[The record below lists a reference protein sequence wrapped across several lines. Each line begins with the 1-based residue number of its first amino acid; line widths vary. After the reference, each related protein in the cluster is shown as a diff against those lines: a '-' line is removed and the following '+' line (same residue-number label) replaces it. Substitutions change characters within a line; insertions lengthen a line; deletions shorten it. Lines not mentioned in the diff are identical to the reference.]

1 MSGGWENLPK
11 DAPKGPAPAA
21 RPRKREVPAVAL
33 SAAVSETDTI
43 EDGEWISRIE
53 YYFPQIWLGMLS
65 ILCALGIYCAVGK
78 LPNAPW

>member
-11 DAPKGPAPAA
+11 DAPRAPDAP
-21 RPRKREVPAVAL
+21 RPRKRDVPAAAATT
-33 SAAVSETDTI
+33 AAVDTDTI